1 MEQYDLIVVG
11 GGISGMTAALTALDK
26 GIDRVLILEREEVL
40 GGVLNQC
47 IHNGFGESFLNVS
60 VTGPEYISLVEEKL
74 KEHPVDIKLQANV
87 LEIEENMLV
96 RYVSP
101 DGVIKVKGQTIIL
114 ASGCRER
121 YTGNIAIPTN
131 SFTGIY
137 TVGNAHRT
145 IVQEGYM
152 PGKYPVIVANSKW
165 GIILAR
171 RFVIEGGK
179 IQGLIIDE
187 NENFKFDEEMKEL
200 LEGFNIPVINN
211 HKVIEALGEERIEEV
226 KIMENG
232 TNTITDVPCDCL
244 ILSVGYFPEKDAIK
258 NLGLEVDM
266 YTKGPKV
273 KEYKT
278 SIEGIFACG
287 NLIYGVNALKEK
299 DICGFKAGE
308 KAAEYI
314 KSKSKNF

>member
-1 MEQYDLIVVG
+1 MNQYDLIVVG
-11 GGISGMTAALTALDK
+11 GGISGMTAALAALDK
-26 GIDRVLILEREEVL
+26 GIGNILILEREDAL

-47 IHNGFGESFLNVS
+47 IHNGFGKIILNAE
-60 VTGPEYISLVEEKL
+60 VTGPEYINFIEEKINADSV
-74 KEHPVDIKLQANV
+74 HIKLQANV
-87 LEIEENMLV
+87 LEIEEDMIV

-101 DGVIKVKGQTIIL
+101 DGVIEVKGNAIIL

-145 IVQEGYM
+145 ITQEGYM

-171 RFVIEGGK
+171 RLVIEGAK
-179 IQGLIIDE
+179 IQGLLIDE
-187 NENFKFDEEMKEL
+187 NENFTFNQDVEEFL
-200 LEGFNIPVINN
+200 NGFNIPIIKKC
-211 HKVIEALGEERIEEV
+211 KVIEALGEERIEEV
-226 KIMENG
+226 KIEEED
-232 TNTITDVPCDCL
+232 TNNIIGIPCDCL
-244 ILSVGYFPEKDAIK
+244 ILSVGYFPEKDIIK
-258 NLGLEVDM
+258 NLKLEINA

-273 KEYKT
+273 DDYET

-287 NLIYGVNALKEK
+287 NLIYGVHALNEK
-299 DICGFKAGE
+299 GIDGFIAGE
-308 KAAEYI
+308 KAADYI
-314 KSKSKNF
+314 NKLI